1 MQKTLTFAFTDNWQ
15 LTTYSPPI
23 SNQHSAI
30 SIHVESVMRID
41 RAISGSR
48 LWIMTLAGALMFCAP
63 LPGQDQPPATQLGE
77 LTRGGRL
84 RARSRSMAFMCA
96 IPRGRSINGRWPS
109 AWRA

>member
-1 MQKTLTFAFTDNWQ
+1 MLIRGGDRLPIVGCQASVMQKTLTFAFTDNWQ

-77 LTRGGRL
+77 LTRGGP
-84 RARSRSMAFMCA
+84 FEDKEP
-96 IPRGRSINGRWPS
+96 I
-109 AWRA
+109 